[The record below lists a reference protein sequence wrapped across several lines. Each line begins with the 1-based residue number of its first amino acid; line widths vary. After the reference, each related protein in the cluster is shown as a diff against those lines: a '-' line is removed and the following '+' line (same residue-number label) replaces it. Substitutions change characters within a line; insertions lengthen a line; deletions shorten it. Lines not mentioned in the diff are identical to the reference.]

1 MTAILSTEEAKYF
14 LKSKRHLLST
24 PNVVSLGF
32 SNEKVDGNKTGGK
45 IFRVGVIKKLPKE
58 SIKHPDIFIPKF
70 FEHTLNS
77 SNEKVTI
84 PVIIVEEGELVCS
97 LHDVKTA
104 KAGPRNEPPYKGAS
118 LIKNAALTG
127 QGCLGAN
134 AQYEGSCRLLSA
146 AHVLTKFDRD
156 YIGKQ
161 ILVENEKGEAAEIGA
176 TVTDQVD
183 VVLYD
188 TPTEPQPVYA
198 KQDLAWANITK
209 DRGSPEIM
217 EIGTAGSIRKIN
229 PGEHVKYYGGRSL
242 DLRENVEVEDIMAT
256 MKLRVITP
264 SGSTK
269 YGYFEDV
276 CRMEP
281 LMSFLN
287 SGDSGTAI
295 VAQSDNALL
304 GILMTRSS
312 VPGTYYF
319 CKLML

>member
-1 MTAILSTEEAKYF
+1 MTVILSTEEAKSF

-32 SNEKVDGNKTGGK
+32 SNEKVDGKKTGGK

-70 FEHTLNS
+70 FEHTRKCN
-77 SNEKVTI
+77 NEKVTI
-84 PVIIVEEGELVCS
+84 PVIIVEEGELVFS
-97 LHDVKTA
+97 LPDVKTA
-104 KAGPRNEPPYKGAS
+104 KAGPRNDAPYEGGS
-118 LIKNAALTG
+118 LIRNAAWNDR
-127 QGCLGAN
+127 GCLGAN
-134 AQYEGSCRLLSA
+134 AQYKGSYRLLSA

-161 ILVENEKGEAAEIGA
+161 ILVENEEGDWVEIGA

-188 TPTEPQPVYA
+188 TSTEPQPVYA
-198 KQDLAWANITK
+198 KQDLAWASITK
-209 DRGSPEIM
+209 ERGSPEIM
-217 EIGTAGSIRKIN
+217 EIGTPGSIRKIN
-229 PGEHVKYYGGRSL
+229 PGEHVKYYGGYSM
-242 DLRENVEVEDIMAT
+242 DLGENVEVEDIMAT
-256 MKLRVITP
+256 TKVRVITP

-276 CRMEP
+276 CRIKP

-304 GILMTRSS
+304 GILLAKSS
-312 VPGTYYF
+312 IPGTYYF
-319 CKLML
+319 SKLML